1 MTKLIRRWNLV
12 FSSLLFILFFST
24 FGYEYHL
31 IEKMKHILP
40 QQLAA
45 FQLIMI
51 ISAVVIGALILGGWF
66 SVHLL
71 SNHLHQEE
79 LHHKQMYF
87 NTIRA
92 LSKTLEAKD
101 LYTHGHSERVA
112 LLSREI
118 ARKRNLSERDIL
130 RIYLAGLVHDIGK
143 VGIPSII
150 LHKNDRLTDEEF
162 AQIKKHPTLGV
173 QILERIEELAPLI
186 PAVAYHHERYDGK
199 GYPYGLKEQEIPEM
213 ARIMSVADAFDAMT
227 SDRPYRK
234 AMPLEKAIQILE
246 ENAGTQF
253 DPEVVRDFLSIMQNE
268 EILHAFIETKDT
280 DSFLHDL
287 TLSADKVAL

>member
-1 MTKLIRRWNLV
+1 MTKLIRRWNFV
-12 FSSLLFILFFST
+12 FSSLLLILFFST
-24 FGYEYHL
+24 FGYEYYL
-31 IEKMKHILP
+31 IEKVKHVLP
-40 QQLAA
+40 QQLEA

-51 ISAVVIGALILGGWF
+51 MSALIIGALILGGWF

-71 SNHLHQEE
+71 SHRLHQEE

-118 ARKRNLSERDIL
+118 ARRRNLSERDIL

-143 VGIPSII
+143 VGIPSVI
-150 LHKNDRLTDEEF
+150 LHKNDRLTDEEYTL
-162 AQIKKHPTLGV
+162 IKQHPALGV
-173 QILERIEELAPLI
+173 QILERIEELVPLI
-186 PAVAYHHERYDGK
+186 PAVAYHHERFDGK
-199 GYPYGLKEQEIPEM
+199 GYPHGLKDYEIPEM
-213 ARIMSVADAFDAMT
+213 ARIMAVADAFDAMT

-246 ENAGTQF
+246 ENAGSQF
-253 DPEVVRDFLSIMQNE
+253 DPEVIRDFLDIMQNE
-268 EILHAFIETKDT
+268 EILQAFIETKDT

-287 TLSADKVAL
+287 TLTADKVAL

>member
-12 FSSLLFILFFST
+12 FSSLLLILFLST
-24 FGYEYHL
+24 FGYEYYL
-31 IEKMKHILP
+31 SEKMKHLLP
-40 QQLAA
+40 EQISN

-51 ISAVVIGALILGGWF
+51 MSSAIISALILGGWF

-71 SNHLHQEE
+71 SLRLHQEE
-79 LHHKQMYF
+79 VHHKQMFF

-101 LYTHGHSERVA
+101 EYTHGHSERVA

-118 ARKRNLSERDIL
+118 ARIRNFSERDIL
-130 RIYLAGLVHDIGK
+130 LVYLAGLVHDIGK
-143 VGIPSII
+143 VGIPSVI

-162 AQIKKHPTLGV
+162 SMIKQHPALGV
-173 QILERIEELAPLI
+173 QILERIQELAPLI
-186 PAVAYHHERYDGK
+186 PGVAYHHERYDGR
-199 GYPYGLKEQEIPEM
+199 GYPYGLKGDQIPEM
-213 ARIMSVADAFDAMT
+213 ARIMAVADAFDAMT

-234 AMPLEKAIQILE
+234 AMPLKKAITILE
-246 ENAGTQF
+246 ENRGTQF
-253 DPEVVRDFLSIMQNE
+253 DPDVVDDFLSIISNE
-268 EILHAFIETKDT
+268 EVLQAFLMTKDT

-287 TLSADKVAL
+287 TLTADKVAL

>member
-45 FQLIMI
+45 FQFIMI

-162 AQIKKHPTLGV
+162 AQIKKHPSLGV
-173 QILERIEELAPLI
+173 QILERIEELVPLI

-234 AMPLEKAIQILE
+234 AMPLEKAIQILK

-253 DPEVVRDFLSIMQNE
+253 DPEVVRDFLSIIQNE

>member
-24 FGYEYHL
+24 FGYEYYL
-31 IEKMKHILP
+31 IEKMKHLLP
-40 QQLAA
+40 QQMAS

-51 ISAVVIGALILGGWF
+51 ISASIIAALILGGWF
-66 SVHLL
+66 SVNILSHHL
-71 SNHLHQEE
+71 QKEE
-79 LHHKQMYF
+79 LHHKQMFF

-118 ARKRNLSERDIL
+118 ARKRNHSERDVL
-130 RIYLAGLVHDIGK
+130 LIYLAGLVHDIGK
-143 VGIPSII
+143 VGIPSAI
-150 LHKNDRLTDEEF
+150 LHKNDRLTDDEF
-162 AQIKKHPTLGV
+162 AVIKRHPLLGM

-186 PAVAYHHERYDGK
+186 PAVAYHHERFDGK
-199 GYPYGLKEQEIPEM
+199 GYPFGLKGRDIPEI
-213 ARIMSVADAFDAMT
+213 ARIMAVADAFDAMT

-234 AMPLEKAIQILE
+234 AMPFEKAISILI
-246 ENAGTQF
+246 ENRGTQF
-253 DPEVVRDFLSIMQNE
+253 DPDVVDDFLKIMNE
-268 EILHAFIETKDT
+268 DKIRQAYMMTKDT